1 MSADTKIKLCLW
13 ESRDRQNIKLA
24 RPSFILSLCSLPL
37 KTLAEFCLMN
47 QSIRWRL
54 WLVNI
59 SGQLWPIC
67 GIQVLL
73 IGQGSSQ
80 HISAILDYAHDLL
93 SVVNGWLSLPRR
105 NPMHSPF
112 PSIDYSDIKLRPPKI
127 QKCIYSWLAMSRNP
141 DAMKKLF
148 ENHSVDKVKKLWCYR
163 RLIKI
168 ILGDWLSVMN
178 KQAFI

>member
-93 SVVNGWLSLPRR
+93 SVVNGWALSTPQKSNALTLPLDRLLRYQVASSKNSEMYLFLACTVTQPRR
-105 NPMHSPF
+105 NEKIIWKTMQW
-112 PSIDYSDIKLRPPKI
+112 IK
-127 QKCIYSWLAMSRNP
+127 SRNC
-141 DAMKKLF
+141 D
-148 ENHSVDKVKKLWCYR
+148 V
-163 RLIKI
+163 I
-168 ILGDWLSVMN
+168 GD
-178 KQAFI
+178 